1 MDDQDLDPVQ
11 PSLKVQ
17 PEVQEKAGYQEHPR
31 EQKLRFSG
39 TFEGLCVC
47 VVLQHSAGKDT

>member
-39 TFEGLCVC
+39 TFEGLFVC